1 MLIKNKVIVTHFV
14 YLIRCEEKGKLLCMA
29 VIELKGINKTYKKGN
44 EEVKALIDINFTF
57 EKGKFYAIM
66 GHSGSGKSTL
76 ISILGL
82 MNKFDSGEYLLN
94 GKSVRDL
101 SDMEAS
107 KIRMKEIGFVFQ
119 EFYLD
124 EYMTALD
131 NVILPMLINK
141 EINKQDREKKAE
153 ELLKKFNLVE
163 RKNHLPK
170 ELSGGEKQ
178 RICIARALANNPS
191 IILADEPTGDL
202 DEENEKMIFDYL
214 KELSKEGKC
223 VIVVSHSNEVK
234 NYADVLIDLKNGKLV
249 K

>member
-1 MLIKNKVIVTHFV
+1 MT
-14 YLIRCEEKGKLLCMA
+14 
-29 VIELKGINKTYKKGN
+29 VIELKGINKIYKKGN
-44 EEVKALIDINFTF
+44 EEVRALEDIDLAF

-82 MNKFDSGEYLLN
+82 MNKFDSGDYLLN
-94 GKSVRDL
+94 EKSTKDL
-101 SDMEAS
+101 KELEAS
-107 KIRMKEIGFVFQ
+107 KLRMKEIGFVFQ

-141 EINKQDREKKAE
+141 EIDKQNREKIAKD
-153 ELLKKFNLVE
+153 LLKKFKLE
-163 RKNHLPK
+163 GRESHLPH

-178 RICIARALANNPS
+178 RVCIARALANNPS

-202 DEENEKMIFDYL
+202 DEGNEKMIFNYL
-214 KELSKEGKC
+214 KELSNEGKC

-234 NYADVLIDLKNGKLV
+234 NYADILIELKSGKLV

>member
-1 MLIKNKVIVTHFV
+1 MT
-14 YLIRCEEKGKLLCMA
+14 
-29 VIELKGINKTYKKGN
+29 VIELKGINKIYKKGN
-44 EEVKALIDINFTF
+44 EEVRALEDIDLAF

-82 MNKFDSGEYLLN
+82 MNKFDSGDYLLN
-94 GKSVRDL
+94 EKSTKDL
-101 SDMEAS
+101 KELEAS
-107 KIRMKEIGFVFQ
+107 KLRMKEIGFVFQ

-141 EINKQDREKKAE
+141 EIDKQNREKIAID
-153 ELLKKFNLVE
+153 LLKKFKLE
-163 RKNHLPK
+163 GRESHLPH

-178 RICIARALANNPS
+178 RVCIARALANNPS

-214 KELSKEGKC
+214 KQLSTEGKC

-234 NYADVLIDLKNGKLV
+234 NYADILIELKSGKLV

>member
-1 MLIKNKVIVTHFV
+1 MT
-14 YLIRCEEKGKLLCMA
+14 
-29 VIELKGINKTYKKGN
+29 VIELNGINKIYKKGN
-44 EEVKALIDINFTF
+44 EEVRALEDIDLAF

-82 MNKFDSGEYLLN
+82 MNKFDSGDYLLN
-94 GKSVRDL
+94 EKSTKDL
-101 SDMEAS
+101 KELEAS
-107 KIRMKEIGFVFQ
+107 KLRMKEIGFVFQ

-141 EINKQDREKKAE
+141 EIDKQNREKIAID
-153 ELLKKFNLVE
+153 LLKKFKLE
-163 RKNHLPK
+163 GRESHLPH

-178 RICIARALANNPS
+178 RVCIARALANNPS

-214 KELSKEGKC
+214 KQLSTEGKC

-234 NYADVLIDLKNGKLV
+234 NYADILIELKSGKLV

>member
-1 MLIKNKVIVTHFV
+1 MT
-14 YLIRCEEKGKLLCMA
+14 
-29 VIELKGINKTYKKGN
+29 VIELKGINKIYKKGN
-44 EEVKALIDINFTF
+44 EEVRALEDIDLAF

-82 MNKFDSGEYLLN
+82 MNKFDSGDYLLN
-94 GKSVRDL
+94 EKSTKDL
-101 SDMEAS
+101 KELEAS
-107 KIRMKEIGFVFQ
+107 KLRMKEIGFVFQ

-141 EINKQDREKKAE
+141 EIDKQNREKIAKD
-153 ELLKKFNLVE
+153 LLKKFKLE
-163 RKNHLPK
+163 GRESHLPH

-178 RICIARALANNPS
+178 RVCIARSLANNPS

-202 DEENEKMIFDYL
+202 DEENEKMIFNYL
-214 KELSKEGKC
+214 KELSNEGKC

-234 NYADVLIDLKNGKLV
+234 NYADILIELKSGKLV

>member
-1 MLIKNKVIVTHFV
+1 MT
-14 YLIRCEEKGKLLCMA
+14 
-29 VIELKGINKTYKKGN
+29 VIELKGINKIYKKGN
-44 EEVKALIDINFTF
+44 EEVRALEDIDLSF

-82 MNKFDSGEYLLN
+82 MNKFDSGDYLLN
-94 GKSVRDL
+94 EKSTKDL
-101 SDMEAS
+101 KELEAS
-107 KIRMKEIGFVFQ
+107 KLRMKEIGFVFQ

-141 EINKQDREKKAE
+141 EIDKQNREKIAKD
-153 ELLKKFNLVE
+153 LLKKFKLE
-163 RKNHLPK
+163 GRENHLPH

-178 RICIARALANNPS
+178 RVCIARALANNPS

-214 KELSKEGKC
+214 KQLSTEGKC

-234 NYADVLIDLKNGKLV
+234 NYADILIELKSGKLV

>member
-1 MLIKNKVIVTHFV
+1 
-14 YLIRCEEKGKLLCMA
+14 
-29 VIELKGINKTYKKGN
+29 
-44 EEVKALIDINFTF
+44 
-57 EKGKFYAIM
+57 M

-82 MNKFDSGEYLLN
+82 MNKFDSGDYLLN
-94 GKSVRDL
+94 EKSTKDL
-101 SDMEAS
+101 KELEAS
-107 KIRMKEIGFVFQ
+107 KLRMKEIGFVFQ

-141 EINKQDREKKAE
+141 EIDKQNREKIAKD
-153 ELLKKFNLVE
+153 LLKKFKLE
-163 RKNHLPK
+163 GRESHLPH

-178 RICIARALANNPS
+178 RVCIARALANNPS

-214 KELSKEGKC
+214 KQLSTEGKC

-234 NYADVLIDLKNGKLV
+234 NYADILIELKSGKLV

>member
-1 MLIKNKVIVTHFV
+1 
-14 YLIRCEEKGKLLCMA
+14 MA
-29 VIELKGINKTYKKGN
+29 IIELNGISKTYKKGN
-44 EEVKALIDINFTF
+44 EEVKALTNINFTF
-57 EKGKFYAIM
+57 DKGKFYAIM

-82 MNKFDSGEYLLN
+82 MNKFDSGEFFLN
-94 GKSVRDL
+94 GKNIKDL
-101 SDMEAS
+101 NNIEAS

-141 EINKQDREKKAE
+141 EIDKMNREKIAE
-153 ELLKKFNLVE
+153 DLLKKFNLVE

-178 RICIARALANNPS
+178 RVCIARALANNPS

-202 DEENEKMIFDYL
+202 DEENEKIIFNYL
-214 KELSKEGKC
+214 KELSNEGKC

-234 NYADVLIDLKNGKLV
+234 NYADILIELNNGKLV
-249 K
+249 Q

>member
-1 MLIKNKVIVTHFV
+1 MT
-14 YLIRCEEKGKLLCMA
+14 
-29 VIELKGINKTYKKGN
+29 VIELKGINKIYKKGN
-44 EEVKALIDINFTF
+44 EEVRALEDIDLAF

-82 MNKFDSGEYLLN
+82 MNKFDSGDYLLN
-94 GKSVRDL
+94 EKSTKDL
-101 SDMEAS
+101 KELEAS
-107 KIRMKEIGFVFQ
+107 KLRMKEIGFVFQ

-141 EINKQDREKKAE
+141 EIDKQNREKIAID
-153 ELLKKFNLVE
+153 LLKKFKLE
-163 RKNHLPK
+163 GRESHLPH

-178 RICIARALANNPS
+178 RVCIARALANNPS

-202 DEENEKMIFDYL
+202 DEENEKMIFNYL
-214 KELSKEGKC
+214 KELSTEGKC

-234 NYADVLIDLKNGKLV
+234 NYADILIELKSGKLV

>member
-1 MLIKNKVIVTHFV
+1 MT
-14 YLIRCEEKGKLLCMA
+14 
-29 VIELKGINKTYKKGN
+29 VIELKGINKIYKKGN
-44 EEVKALIDINFTF
+44 EEVRALEDIDLSF

-82 MNKFDSGEYLLN
+82 MNKFDSGDYLLN
-94 GKSVRDL
+94 EKSTKDL
-101 SDMEAS
+101 KELEAS
-107 KIRMKEIGFVFQ
+107 KLRMKEIGFVFQ

-141 EINKQDREKKAE
+141 EIDKQNREKIAID
-153 ELLKKFNLVE
+153 LLKKFKLE
-163 RKNHLPK
+163 GRESHLPH

-178 RICIARALANNPS
+178 RVCIARALANNPS

-214 KELSKEGKC
+214 KQLSTEGKC

-234 NYADVLIDLKNGKLV
+234 NYADILIELKSGKLV

>member
-1 MLIKNKVIVTHFV
+1 MTI
-14 YLIRCEEKGKLLCMA
+14 
-29 VIELKGINKTYKKGN
+29 IELKGINKIYKKGN
-44 EEVKALIDINFTF
+44 EEVRALEDIDLAF

-82 MNKFDSGEYLLN
+82 MNKFDSGDYLLN
-94 GKSVRDL
+94 EKSTKDL
-101 SDMEAS
+101 KELEAS
-107 KIRMKEIGFVFQ
+107 KLRMKEIGFVFQ

-141 EINKQDREKKAE
+141 EIDKQNREKIAKD
-153 ELLKKFNLVE
+153 LLKKFKLE
-163 RKNHLPK
+163 GRESHLPH

-178 RICIARALANNPS
+178 RVCIARALANNPS

-214 KELSKEGKC
+214 KQLSTEGKC

-234 NYADVLIDLKNGKLV
+234 NYADILIELKSGKLV

>member
-1 MLIKNKVIVTHFV
+1 MT
-14 YLIRCEEKGKLLCMA
+14 
-29 VIELKGINKTYKKGN
+29 VIELKGINKIYKKGN
-44 EEVKALIDINFTF
+44 EEVRALEDIDLTF

-82 MNKFDSGEYLLN
+82 MNKFDSGDYLLN
-94 GKSVRDL
+94 EKSTKDL
-101 SDMEAS
+101 KELEAS
-107 KIRMKEIGFVFQ
+107 KLRMKEIGFVFQ

-141 EINKQDREKKAE
+141 EIDKQNREKIAKD
-153 ELLKKFNLVE
+153 LLKKFKLE
-163 RKNHLPK
+163 GRESHLPH

-178 RICIARALANNPS
+178 RVCIARALANNPS

-202 DEENEKMIFDYL
+202 DEENEKMIFNYL
-214 KELSKEGKC
+214 KQLSTEGKC

-234 NYADVLIDLKNGKLV
+234 NYADILIELKSGKLV

>member
-1 MLIKNKVIVTHFV
+1 MT
-14 YLIRCEEKGKLLCMA
+14 
-29 VIELKGINKTYKKGN
+29 VIELKGINKIYKKGN
-44 EEVKALIDINFTF
+44 EEVRALEDIDLTF

-82 MNKFDSGEYLLN
+82 MNKFDSGDYLLN
-94 GKSVRDL
+94 EKSTKDL
-101 SDMEAS
+101 KELEAS
-107 KIRMKEIGFVFQ
+107 KLRMKEIGFVFQ

-141 EINKQDREKKAE
+141 EIDKQNREKIAID
-153 ELLKKFNLVE
+153 LLKKFKLE
-163 RKNHLPK
+163 GRESHLPH

-178 RICIARALANNPS
+178 RVCIARALANNPS

-214 KELSKEGKC
+214 KQLSTEGKC

-234 NYADVLIDLKNGKLV
+234 NYADILIELKSGKLV

>member
-1 MLIKNKVIVTHFV
+1 MT
-14 YLIRCEEKGKLLCMA
+14 
-29 VIELKGINKTYKKGN
+29 VIELKGINKIYKKGN
-44 EEVKALIDINFTF
+44 EEVRALEDIDLAF

-82 MNKFDSGEYLLN
+82 MNKFDSGDYLLN
-94 GKSVRDL
+94 EKSTKDL
-101 SDMEAS
+101 KELEAS
-107 KIRMKEIGFVFQ
+107 KLRMKEIGFVFQ

-141 EINKQDREKKAE
+141 EMDKQNREKIAID
-153 ELLKKFNLVE
+153 LLKKFKLE
-163 RKNHLPK
+163 GRESHLPH

-178 RICIARALANNPS
+178 RVCIARALANNPS

-214 KELSKEGKC
+214 KQLSTEGKC

-234 NYADVLIDLKNGKLV
+234 NYADILIELKSGKLV

>member
-1 MLIKNKVIVTHFV
+1 MT
-14 YLIRCEEKGKLLCMA
+14 
-29 VIELKGINKTYKKGN
+29 VIELKGINKIYKKGN
-44 EEVKALIDINFTF
+44 EEVRALEDIDLAF

-82 MNKFDSGEYLLN
+82 MNKFDSGDYLLN
-94 GKSVRDL
+94 EKSTKDL
-101 SDMEAS
+101 KELEAS
-107 KIRMKEIGFVFQ
+107 KLRMKEIGFVFQ

-141 EINKQDREKKAE
+141 EMDKQNREKIAKD
-153 ELLKKFNLVE
+153 LLKKFKLE
-163 RKNHLPK
+163 GRESHLPH

-178 RICIARALANNPS
+178 RVCIARALANNPS

-202 DEENEKMIFDYL
+202 DEKKKKMIFDYL
-214 KELSKEGKC
+214 KQLSTEGKC

-234 NYADVLIDLKNGKLV
+234 NYADILIELKSGKLV

>member
-1 MLIKNKVIVTHFV
+1 
-14 YLIRCEEKGKLLCMA
+14 MA
-29 VIELKGINKTYKKGN
+29 VIELKGINKIYKKGN
-44 EEVKALIDINFTF
+44 EEVKALIDINFRF

-76 ISILGL
+76 IGILGL
-82 MNKFDSGEYLLN
+82 MNKFDSGDYFLN
-94 GKSVRDL
+94 KKNVKDL
-101 SDMEAS
+101 NEMEAS

-141 EINKQDREKKAE
+141 NIVRHDREKIAE
-153 ELLKKFNLVE
+153 DLLKKFNLVE
-163 RKNHLPK
+163 RKKHLPK

-178 RICIARALANNPS
+178 RVCIARALANNPS

-202 DEENEKMIFDYL
+202 DEEAEKLIFNYL

-234 NYADVLIDLKNGKLV
+234 NYADVLINLRNGKLV
-249 K
+249 E

>member
-1 MLIKNKVIVTHFV
+1 MT
-14 YLIRCEEKGKLLCMA
+14 
-29 VIELKGINKTYKKGN
+29 VIELKGINKIYKKGN
-44 EEVKALIDINFTF
+44 EEVRALEDIDLAF

-82 MNKFDSGEYLLN
+82 MNKFDSGDYLLN
-94 GKSVRDL
+94 EKSTKDL
-101 SDMEAS
+101 KELEAS
-107 KIRMKEIGFVFQ
+107 KLRMKEIGFVFQ

-141 EINKQDREKKAE
+141 EIDKQNREKIAKD
-153 ELLKKFNLVE
+153 LLKKFKLE
-163 RKNHLPK
+163 GRENHLPH

-178 RICIARALANNPS
+178 RVCIARALANNPS

-214 KELSKEGKC
+214 KQLSTEGKC

-234 NYADVLIDLKNGKLV
+234 NYADILIELKSGKLV

>member
-1 MLIKNKVIVTHFV
+1 MT
-14 YLIRCEEKGKLLCMA
+14 
-29 VIELKGINKTYKKGN
+29 VIELKGINKIYKKGN
-44 EEVKALIDINFTF
+44 EEVRALEDIDLAF

-82 MNKFDSGEYLLN
+82 MNKFDSGDYLLN
-94 GKSVRDL
+94 EKSTKDL
-101 SDMEAS
+101 KELEAS
-107 KIRMKEIGFVFQ
+107 KLRMKEIGFVFQ

-141 EINKQDREKKAE
+141 EIDKQNREKIAID
-153 ELLKKFNLVE
+153 LLKKFKLE
-163 RKNHLPK
+163 GRESHLPH

-178 RICIARALANNPS
+178 RVCIARALANNPS

-202 DEENEKMIFDYL
+202 DEENEKMIFNYL
-214 KELSKEGKC
+214 KELSNEGKC

-234 NYADVLIDLKNGKLV
+234 NYADILIELKSGKLV

>member
-1 MLIKNKVIVTHFV
+1 MT
-14 YLIRCEEKGKLLCMA
+14 
-29 VIELKGINKTYKKGN
+29 VIELKGINKIYKKGN
-44 EEVKALIDINFTF
+44 EEVRALEDIDLAF

-82 MNKFDSGEYLLN
+82 MNKFDSGDYLLN
-94 GKSVRDL
+94 EKSTKDL
-101 SDMEAS
+101 KELEAS
-107 KIRMKEIGFVFQ
+107 KLRMKEIGFVFQ

-141 EINKQDREKKAE
+141 EIDKQNREKIAID
-153 ELLKKFNLVE
+153 LLKKFKLE
-163 RKNHLPK
+163 GRESHLPH

-178 RICIARALANNPS
+178 RVCIARSLANNPS

-202 DEENEKMIFDYL
+202 DEENEKMIFNYL
-214 KELSKEGKC
+214 KELSNEGKC

-234 NYADVLIDLKNGKLV
+234 NYADILIELKSGKLV

>member
-1 MLIKNKVIVTHFV
+1 MT
-14 YLIRCEEKGKLLCMA
+14 
-29 VIELKGINKTYKKGN
+29 VIELKGINKIYKKGN
-44 EEVKALIDINFTF
+44 EEVRALEDIDLAF

-82 MNKFDSGEYLLN
+82 MNKFDSGDYLLN
-94 GKSVRDL
+94 EKSTKDL
-101 SDMEAS
+101 KELEAS
-107 KIRMKEIGFVFQ
+107 KLRMKEIGFVFQ

-141 EINKQDREKKAE
+141 EIDKQNREKIAKD
-153 ELLKKFNLVE
+153 LLKKFKLE
-163 RKNHLPK
+163 GRESHLPH

-178 RICIARALANNPS
+178 RVCIARALANNPS

-202 DEENEKMIFDYL
+202 DEENEKMIFNYL
-214 KELSKEGKC
+214 KELSNEGKC

-234 NYADVLIDLKNGKLV
+234 NYADILIELKSGKLV

>member
-1 MLIKNKVIVTHFV
+1 MT
-14 YLIRCEEKGKLLCMA
+14 
-29 VIELKGINKTYKKGN
+29 VIELKGINKIYKKGN
-44 EEVKALIDINFTF
+44 EEVRALEDIDLAF

-82 MNKFDSGEYLLN
+82 MNKFDSGDYLLN
-94 GKSVRDL
+94 EKSTKDL
-101 SDMEAS
+101 KELEAS
-107 KIRMKEIGFVFQ
+107 KLRMKEIGFVFQ

-141 EINKQDREKKAE
+141 EIDKQNREKIAID
-153 ELLKKFNLVE
+153 LLKKFKLE
-163 RKNHLPK
+163 GRESHLPH

-178 RICIARALANNPS
+178 RVCIARALANNPS

-202 DEENEKMIFDYL
+202 DEENEKMIFNYL
-214 KELSKEGKC
+214 KELSNEGKC
-223 VIVVSHSNEVK
+223 VIVVSHSSEVK
-234 NYADVLIDLKNGKLV
+234 NYADILIELKSGKLV

>member
-1 MLIKNKVIVTHFV
+1 
-14 YLIRCEEKGKLLCMA
+14 MA
-29 VIELKGINKTYKKGN
+29 VIELKGISKTYRKGN
-44 EEVKALIDINFTF
+44 EEVTALIDINFTF
-57 EKGKFYAIM
+57 DKGKFYAIM
-66 GHSGSGKSTL
+66 GPSGSGKSTL

-82 MNKFDSGEYLLN
+82 MNKFDLGEFLLN
-94 GKSVRDL
+94 EKSIKDL
-101 SDMEAS
+101 NDIEAS

-124 EYMTALD
+124 EYMSALD

-141 EINKQDREKKAE
+141 EIDKMNREKIAE
-153 ELLKKFNLVE
+153 DLLKKFNLVE

-178 RICIARALANNPS
+178 RVCIARALANNPS

-202 DEENEKMIFDYL
+202 DEKNEKMIFNYL

-223 VIVVSHSNEVK
+223 VIVVSHSNEIK
-234 NYADVLIDLKNGKLV
+234 NYADILIELNNGKLV
-249 K
+249 Q

>member
-1 MLIKNKVIVTHFV
+1 MT
-14 YLIRCEEKGKLLCMA
+14 
-29 VIELKGINKTYKKGN
+29 VIELKGINKIYKKGN
-44 EEVKALIDINFTF
+44 EEVRALEDIDLAF

-82 MNKFDSGEYLLN
+82 MNKFDSGDYLLN
-94 GKSVRDL
+94 EKSTKDL
-101 SDMEAS
+101 KELEAS
-107 KIRMKEIGFVFQ
+107 KLRMKEIGFVFQ

-141 EINKQDREKKAE
+141 EIYKQNREKIAKD
-153 ELLKKFNLVE
+153 LLKKFKLE
-163 RKNHLPK
+163 GRENHLPH

-178 RICIARALANNPS
+178 RVCIARALANNPS

-214 KELSKEGKC
+214 KQLSTEGKC

-234 NYADVLIDLKNGKLV
+234 NYADILIELKSGKLV